1 MPIQFQSFSFDFR
14 SEGAGESPAN
24 GQMPQPPVHGEVVY
38 TSSTHK
44 KEYMQF
50 TRWGKGH
57 DIAKFPECS
66 KLFVGGAKDKNKL
79 FTEWMKANKNPDAVE
94 GRLKILASQKREG
107 TCKQE
112 LLTVKQMREKG
123 LSEYFCCNS
132 NRLDR
137 SDCFLQ
143 LSS

>member
-1 MPIQFQSFSFDFR
+1 MECQYSFHHSVFGFR
-14 SEGAGESPAN
+14 SGSTEGGAGAD
-24 GQMPQPPVHGEVVY
+24 GQMPHPAHGDGVIY

-50 TRWGKGH
+50 TRWGKGQE
-57 DIAKFPECS
+57 IAKFPECS

-79 FTEWMKANKNPDAVE
+79 FTEWMKANKNADAVE
-94 GRLKILASQKREG
+94 GRLKVLASQKREE

-123 LSEYFCCNS
+123 LSEYFCCNTTK
-132 NRLDR
+132 
-137 SDCFLQ
+137 
-143 LSS
+143 